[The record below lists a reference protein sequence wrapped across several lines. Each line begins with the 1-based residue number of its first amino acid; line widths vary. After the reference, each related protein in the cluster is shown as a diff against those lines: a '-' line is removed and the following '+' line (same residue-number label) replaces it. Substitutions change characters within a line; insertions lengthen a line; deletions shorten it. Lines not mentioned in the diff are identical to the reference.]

1 MCAKR
6 ENTPK
11 SIRSIANKFNVTE
24 FSDDKGLTS
33 SIDIV
38 VNYLE
43 HVFIFLLSANE
54 HQELKL

>member
-1 MCAKR
+1 MQNGKIPQKAF
-6 ENTPK
+6 E
-11 SIRSIANKFNVTE
+11 AYKFNVTQ